1 MEAFIGMIAF
11 AASFLF
17 FAIFLYQRDENR
29 RFQNARVVEGRI
41 IDLKR
46 ARNGGHYPV
55 VEYSFLGDTRRFK
68 NSMSIQ
74 GASVG
79 QRIDIEV
86 AADGRARVST
96 MGNSVVQYV
105 LLAVSLAGFLFGLFM
120 IIKGE
125 SL

>member
-11 AASFLF
+11 GASFLF
-17 FAIFLYQRDENR
+17 FAIFIYQRDENR
-29 RFQNARVVEGRI
+29 RFKDARVVEGRI
-41 IDLKR
+41 VDLKR

-55 VEYSFLGDTRRFK
+55 VEYSFLGETRTFK

-96 MGNSVVQYV
+96 MGNSVVQYAMFV
-105 LLAVSLAGFLFGLFM
+105 ISLAGFLFGMLM
-120 IIKGE
+120 IVMGE
-125 SL
+125 TL